1 MTTLE
6 QTSHGVESRGLR
18 IPRLYTR
25 PGEDVFQMFK
35 WDKRVSQ
42 IRDAKG
48 AVVFEMKDVEV
59 PAHWSQV
66 ATDILAQKY
75 FRKSG
80 VPQVDEFGRPI
91 LDEGGKPVLG
101 SEKSLKQVVRR
112 MVGCWRYWGERYGYF
127 ASPEDAQAFQDEL
140 EYMLIDQIAAPNS
153 PQWFNTGLH
162 WAYGIT
168 GPPQGHYYYDPEKNE
183 LVQSTDSYSRP
194 QVHAC
199 YILSIKDDLVNK
211 GGIMDTWVTQARI
224 YKYGSGEGCNYSSLR
239 ARGEP
244 LSGGGV
250 SSGVM
255 SFLKVGDAVAGSIK
269 SGGTTRRAA
278 KMVVLNIDH
287 PEIEDF
293 IDWKVNEERK
303 VAALVAAGYSADF
316 EGEAY
321 QTVSGQN
328 SNNSVRVTNDFMR
341 AVLDDGE
348 WSLTWRTDGRVV
360 KKVKARYLWN
370 KIASAAWACADP
382 GLQFD
387 TTCNEWNTCPA
398 TGRINASNPC
408 SEYIFLDNT
417 ACNLASLN
425 LVKFLDEET
434 GRFDVKAFRHA
445 VRLWTIVLEISVAMA
460 QYPTAE
466 IAEMSYRTRS
476 LGLGYSNLGALL
488 MRMGL
493 PYDSEEGRAVCAAI
507 TALMTG
513 QAYLTSSE
521 MAEVLGPFP
530 DYGMN
535 REHVLR
541 VLRNHRREIYGA
553 GPREYE
559 GLETPP
565 SLPKFDGCPPY
576 LLAEARAVWDEAVM
590 RCEKYGVRNAQTTLI
605 APTGTI
611 GLVMDCDTL
620 GIEPDFALVKFKKL
634 VGGGYFK
641 LVNRSLEPA
650 LRRLGYTESQIRD
663 IIQYVIGTNTLEG
676 GQPVNARTLKARGL
690 NDEDLQKVERLL
702 PSSTSLR
709 DVFNIHV
716 LGEETFR
723 RLGVRPEE
731 YSRQDFDLLRWLGF
745 TEEEISRS
753 EEVICGTQTVE
764 GAPHLRPEH
773 YPVFDCAVPT
783 GRSGRRFIHYMGHV
797 RMMAAAQPFLS
808 GGISKTVNMP
818 NNATVEDVADVYMAA
833 WKMGLKAI
841 SIYRDGSKLSQPLS
855 GQKPREEAKPRPV
868 RRKLPDER
876 KAVTHKFR
884 VGQQEGYITVGLYD
898 DGTPGEIFVK
908 MAKEGSTLAGLMDSF
923 SIVTSIAL
931 QYGVPLEV
939 LVDKFVHTRFEPM
952 GYTDNPQIRFAK
964 SVIDYIFRWLA
975 LKFLPEDKHRMIGF
989 SSSGEYY
996 EPAVEEAG
1004 VKTLQVAGD
1013 APACPECGGIMARSG
1028 ACYVCAN
1035 CGTTSGCS

>member
-1 MTTLE
+1 LTT
-6 QTSHGVESRGLR
+6 VEEAKREIKAKGLR
-18 IPRLYTR
+18 ISRFYTKA
-25 PGEDVFQMFK
+25 GQDVFQLFK
-35 WDKRVSQ
+35 WDKRTSQ
-42 IRDAKG
+42 IRDSGG

-59 PAHWSQV
+59 PAFWSQV

-75 FRKSG
+75 FRKTG
-80 VPQVDEFGRPI
+80 VPQVDEYGKPI
-91 LDEGGKPVLG
+91 LDEHGKPVLG

-112 MVGCWRYWGERYGYF
+112 IVGCWRFWGEKLGYF
-127 ASPEDAQAFQDEL
+127 ASSEDAQAFQDEL
-140 EYMLIDQIAAPNS
+140 EYMMIAQIAAPNS

-168 GPPQGHYYYDPEKNE
+168 GPPQGHWYFDPDSQTLK
-183 LVQSTDSYSRP
+183 QSTDSYSRP

-293 IDWKVNEERK
+293 IDWKLNEERK
-303 VAALVAAGYSADF
+303 VAALVAAGYPADF

-328 SNNSVRVTNDFMR
+328 SNNSVRVTNDFMK
-341 AVLDDGE
+341 AVIEDGD
-348 WSLTWRTDGRVV
+348 WALTWRTDGRVV
-360 KKVKARYLWN
+360 KRVKARYLWN
-370 KIASAAWACADP
+370 KICNAAWACADP

-387 TTCNEWNTCPA
+387 TTCNEWNTCPE

-417 ACNLASLN
+417 ACNLASFN
-425 LVKFLDEET
+425 LVKFFDEES
-434 GRFDVKAFRHA
+434 GVFQIAAFKHA

-476 LGLGYSNLGALL
+476 LGLGYANLGALL
-488 MRMGL
+488 MRMGV
-493 PYDSEEGRAVCAAI
+493 PYDSDEGRAICSAI

-521 MAEVLGPFP
+521 IAEILGPFP
-530 DYGMN
+530 EYSRN
-535 REHVLR
+535 REHVVR
-541 VLRNHRREIYGA
+541 VLRNHRRAIYGA
-553 GPREYE
+553 RQQEYE
-559 GLETPP
+559 GLEITP
-565 SLPKFDGCPPY
+565 SLTHLNKCPSY
-576 LLAEARAVWDEAVM
+576 LLREARSVWDEAVS
-590 RCEKYGVRNAQTTLI
+590 RCELHGVRNAQVTLI

-611 GLVMDCDTL
+611 GLLMDCDTL
-620 GIEPDFALVKFKKL
+620 GIEPDYALVKFKKL
-634 VGGGYFK
+634 VGGGFFK
-641 LVNRSLEPA
+641 LINRSLEPA
-650 LRRLGYTESQIRD
+650 LRRLGYSDGQIRD
-663 IIQYVIGTNTLEG
+663 IIEYVLGTNTLDG
-676 GQPVNARTLKARGL
+676 AHPINSRSLLARGL
-690 NDEDLQKVERLL
+690 TEDEIQKVEQLL
-702 PSSTSLR
+702 PSATSLS
-709 DVFNIHV
+709 DVFNASV
-716 LGEETFR
+716 LGEATME
-723 RLGVRPEE
+723 RLGISREE
-731 YSRQDFDLLRWLGF
+731 YSKPDFNLLRHLGF
-745 TEEEISRS
+745 SDIEIAVS
-753 EEVICGTQTVE
+753 EERICGSQTVE
-764 GAPHLRPEH
+764 GAPHLKKEH

-783 GRSGRRFIHYMGHV
+783 GKKGRRFIDYMGHV

-818 NNATVEDVADVYMAA
+818 ENATVENVSEVYMAA

-841 SIYRDGSKLSQPLS
+841 SIYRDRSKLSQPLTS
-855 GQKPREEAKPRPV
+855 QKKTTVETVQKPV

-876 KAVTHKFR
+876 KAITHKFR

-898 DGTPGEIFVK
+898 NGEPGEIFVK

-931 QYGVPLEV
+931 QYGVPLKV
-939 LVDKFVHTRFEPM
+939 LVDKFVHTRFEPS

-975 LKFLPEDKHRMIGF
+975 LKFLPPEDKREIGF
-989 SSSGEYY
+989 TDETFSEDQAQPDMVKPLVVSGDS
-996 EPAVEEAG
+996 
-1004 VKTLQVAGD
+1004 TT
-1013 APACPECGGIMARSG
+1013 CFECGGIMARSG
-1028 ACYVCAN
+1028 ACYVCTN
-1035 CGTTSGCS
+1035 CGATSGCS

>member
-1 MTTLE
+1 MTTVE
-6 QTSHGVESRGLR
+6 QASRGVQGRGLKINR
-18 IPRLYTR
+18 FYTR
-25 PGEDVFQMFK
+25 AGENVFQLFK
-35 WDKRVSQ
+35 WDKRTSQ
-42 IRDAKG
+42 IRDSMG

-59 PAHWSQV
+59 PAFWSQV

-75 FRKSG
+75 FRKTG
-80 VPQVDEFGRPI
+80 VPQLDEYGRPLLDSDGRPI
-91 LDEGGKPVLG
+91 LG

-112 MVGCWRYWGERYGYF
+112 IVGCWRYWGEKYGYF
-127 ASPEDAQAFQDEL
+127 ATPEDAQAFQDEL
-140 EYMLIDQIAAPNS
+140 EYMLVAQIAAPNS

-168 GPPQGHYYYDPEKNE
+168 GPPQGHWYYDPES
-183 LVQSTDSYSRP
+183 QSLKQSSDSYSRP

-211 GGIMDTWVTQARI
+211 GGIMDTWVSQARI

-239 ARGEP
+239 AKGEP

-293 IDWKVNEERK
+293 IDWKLNEERK
-303 VAALVAAGYSADF
+303 VAALVTAGYSADF

-328 SNNSVRVTNDFMR
+328 SNNSVRVTNSFMR
-341 AVLDDGE
+341 AVIEDQE
-348 WSLTWRTDGRVV
+348 WSLTRRTDGRAV
-360 KKVKARYLWN
+360 KRVKARYLWN
-370 KIASAAWACADP
+370 KICHAAWTCADP

-387 TTCNEWNTCPA
+387 TTANEWNTCPE

-425 LVKFLDEET
+425 LVKFLDEES
-434 GRFDVKAFRHA
+434 GIFQVQAFKHA

-460 QYPTAE
+460 QYPTPE

-476 LGLGYSNLGALL
+476 LGLGYANLGALI

-493 PYDSEEGRAVCAAI
+493 PYDSDEGRAICSAI

-513 QAYLTSSE
+513 QAYLTSTE
-521 MAEVLGPFP
+521 LAESQGPFP
-530 DYGMN
+530 EYARN

-541 VLRNHRREIYGA
+541 VLRNHRRALYGA
-553 GPREYE
+553 RSQEFE
-559 GLETPP
+559 ELEIPP
-565 SLPKFDGCPPY
+565 SLPHLSKCPEY
-576 LLAEARAVWDEAVM
+576 LLRETRAVWDEAVS
-590 RCEKYGVRNAQTTLI
+590 RCERYGVRNAQVTLI

-611 GLVMDCDTL
+611 GLLMDCDTL
-620 GIEPDFALVKFKKL
+620 GIEPDYAIVKSKKL

-641 LVNRSLEPA
+641 LINRSLETA
-650 LRRLGYTESQIRD
+650 LRRLGYSGEQIRD
-663 IIQYVIGTNTLEG
+663 IIEYVLGTNTLQG
-676 GQPVNARTLKARGL
+676 GQPVNIQSLKTRGL
-690 NDEDLQKVERLL
+690 REDELQRVEQHL
-702 PSSTSLR
+702 PSATSLR
-709 DVFNIHV
+709 DVFNVNV
-716 LGEETFR
+716 LGAETMA
-723 RLGVRPEE
+723 RLGINPEE
-731 YSRQDFDLLRWLGF
+731 YSKPNFNLLRRLGF
-745 TEEEISRS
+745 SDEEIAVS
-753 EEVICGTQTVE
+753 EERICGAQTVE
-764 GAPHLRPEH
+764 GAPHLRREH

-783 GRSGRRFIHYMGHV
+783 GRRGRRFIDYMGHV

-818 NNATVEDVADVYMAA
+818 QTATAENVSEVYMAA
-833 WKMGLKAI
+833 WTLGLKAI

-855 GQKPREEAKPRPV
+855 IKKESVDEGAPKPV
-868 RRKLPDER
+868 RRKLPEER
-876 KAVTHKFR
+876 RAITHKFR

-898 DGTPGEIFVK
+898 TGEPGEIFVK
-908 MAKEGSTLAGLMDSF
+908 MAKEGSTLAGLMDAF

-931 QYGVPLEV
+931 QYGVPLKV
-939 LVDKFVHTRFEPM
+939 LVDKFAHTRFEPL

-975 LKFLPEDKHRMIGF
+975 LKFLPPDQRREIGF
-989 SSSGEYY
+989 SD
-996 EPAVEEAG
+996 EPALEEPS
-1004 VKTLQVAGD
+1004 TLDGSRKFVITGD
-1013 APACPECGGIMARSG
+1013 ATACPECGGIMARSG
-1028 ACYVCAN
+1028 ACYVCVN
-1035 CGTTSGCS
+1035 CGTSSGCS

>member
-1 MTTLE
+1 MTTME
-6 QTSHGVESRGLR
+6 EARREIRARGLR
-18 IPRLYTR
+18 INRYYTKA
-25 PGEDVFQMFK
+25 GQDVFQQFK
-35 WDKRVSQ
+35 WDKRTSQ
-42 IRDAKG
+42 IRDSSG

-59 PAHWSQV
+59 PVFWSQV

-75 FRKSG
+75 FRKTG
-80 VPQVDEFGRPI
+80 VPQYDEYGKPIVDERGR
-91 LDEGGKPVLG
+91 PVLG

-112 MVGCWRYWGERYGYF
+112 IVGCWRYWGERLGYF

-140 EYMLIDQIAAPNS
+140 EYMMIAQIAAPNS
-153 PQWFNTGLH
+153 PQWFNTGLN

-168 GPPQGHYYYDPEKNE
+168 GPPQGHWFFDPDSQTLK
-183 LVQSTDSYSRP
+183 QSADSYSRP

-199 YILSIKDDLVNK
+199 YILSINDDLVNK

-224 YKYGSGEGCNYSSLR
+224 YKYGSGEGCNYSNLR
-239 ARGEP
+239 AKGEP

-293 IDWKVNEERK
+293 IDWKLNEERK

-341 AVLDDGE
+341 AVVEDRE
-348 WSLTWRTDGRVV
+348 WALRWRTDGRVA
-360 KKVKARYLWN
+360 KKVRARYLWS
-370 KIASAAWACADP
+370 KICNAAWACADP

-387 TTCNEWNTCPA
+387 TTCNEWNTCPE

-425 LVKFLDEET
+425 LVKFFDEET
-434 GRFDVKAFRHA
+434 GLFQIAAFRHA

-466 IAEMSYRTRS
+466 IAEMSYKTRS
-476 LGLGYSNLGALL
+476 LGLGYANIGALL

-493 PYDSEEGRAVCAAI
+493 PYDSDEGRAICSAL

-513 QAYLTSSE
+513 QAYLTSTE

-530 DYGMN
+530 EYSKN
-535 REHVLR
+535 KEHVLR
-541 VLRNHRREIYGA
+541 VLRNHRRAIYGA
-553 GPREYE
+553 RPQEYE
-559 GLETPP
+559 DLETTP
-565 SLPKFDGCPPY
+565 SLPHLEKCPEP
-576 LLAEARAVWDEAVM
+576 LLREARSVWDEAVS
-590 RCEKYGVRNAQTTLI
+590 RCENHGVRNAQVTLI

-611 GLVMDCDTL
+611 GLLMDCDTL

-641 LVNRSLEPA
+641 LINRSIEPA
-650 LRRLGYTESQIRD
+650 LRRLGYTSAQIHD
-663 IIQYVIGTNTLEG
+663 IIEYVLGSNTLDG
-676 GQPVNARTLKARGL
+676 AQPVNRRSLRERGL
-690 NDEDLQKVERLL
+690 TEDELQKVEQLL
-702 PSSTSLR
+702 PSANSLT
-709 DVFNIHV
+709 DVFNINF
-716 LGEETFR
+716 LGEAAMARLGISKAEYSRPDFNLLR
-723 RLGVRPEE
+723 RLGF
-731 YSRQDFDLLRWLGF
+731 SND
-745 TEEEISRS
+745 EIAIS
-753 EEVICGTQTVE
+753 EERICGAQTIE
-764 GAPHLRPEH
+764 GAPHLRKEH

-783 GRSGRRFIHYMGHV
+783 GRKGRRFIDYMGHV

-818 NNATVEDVADVYMAA
+818 ENATVENVSEVYMAA
-833 WKMGLKAI
+833 WKLGLKAI

-855 GQKPREEAKPRPV
+855 SQQKKTTAETKPV
-868 RRKLPDER
+868 RRKLPEER
-876 KAVTHKFR
+876 KAITHKFR

-898 DGTPGEIFVK
+898 SGEPGEIFVK

-931 QYGVPLEV
+931 QYGVPLRV
-939 LVDKFVHTRFEPM
+939 LVEKFVHTRFEPS

-975 LKFLPEDKHRMIGF
+975 LKFLPPEERKEIGF
-989 SSSGEYY
+989 TVETISE
-996 EPAVEEAG
+996 EPGQIVEEP
-1004 VKTLQVAGD
+1004 TLVISGD
-1013 APACPECGGIMARSG
+1013 STTCFECGGIMARSG
-1028 ACYVCAN
+1028 ACYVCTN
-1035 CGTTSGCS
+1035 CGATSGCS